1 MSERGL
7 SVYRKAGVD
16 GVHDPEV
23 WASGYFGDMLN
34 IARRF
39 FPMPQERRDI
49 LKAVI
54 HSDWVEYH
62 INTIHE
68 IVRDA
73 RENAV
78 ESLNRVGLTPET
90 YLDAISAMVSNNRLR
105 LSYIT
110 WKSER
115 LMGRKKS
122 RNISTESAFQPIYAP
137 KKMEEH
143 QTLINTY
150 LNEVEPSEN
159 PNIIVLVGPPGCGK
173 TEVFKQDEDCQPGKA
188 VNIDIDEIRKKLK
201 PDFNPKNQQEVE
213 EFREVAWRF
222 ADNLMAQCIAT
233 KRSMVLQTPLHRKKT
248 WLNNPMLHTAIDK
261 KQYAVRVKVIM
272 RDVHDSFRRAM
283 LRGMPVDATS
293 RVEGRMVA
301 LGDFIEAVRGYEVVE
316 SFCREYNATLELH
329 DYLQYSQGK
338 TKMKSK
344 MGAKAFKR
352 LMWLTEGLTSIQAK
366 KVEHSADVPIEK
378 YKKILKKI

>member
-1 MSERGL
+1 M
-7 SVYRKAGVD
+7 
-16 GVHDPEV
+16 HDPEV